1 MSFHLI
7 DLVTEIIEGID
18 LLVGLENVNIS
29 ETWSTKVIFADF
41 RKTVVTTMSS
51 QMHMA
56 EKVHKNVVL
65 YVMTHIWKEIMK
77 MCYQIM

>member
-56 EKVHKNVVL
+56 EKFHKNVVL
-65 YVMTHIWKEIMK
+65 YVMNHIWKEIMK